1 VREVEVHLEIYQNGN
16 GRPLTRSRFK
26 RPLLQSFDRLLIQS
40 MPERASDHNIMG
52 VTVHAHDCPQNYR
65 SLNLRLARFL

>member
-1 VREVEVHLEIYQNGN
+1 
-16 GRPLTRSRFK
+16 
-26 RPLLQSFDRLLIQS
+26 